1 MFWYLG
7 NQAPVDRCNHH
18 PRLMNG
24 GCCILINPTAL
35 AVDEGCRG
43 RDHLTRTLGK
53 GGLKG
58 RGDFYE
64 MPRYLMTLVDK
75 VIEFHQSKQ
84 NQSTGQRRHLLCPE
98 KKNLTTQGLRRTRC
112 ARGLPRDHAMASAR
126 PGAGAPAARPPRS
139 AVARLRAGARTSTS
153 GATAAPS
160 LRSCAPR
167 CATWRGA
174 CSSSATTTT
183 WRTPSPRTSSTPS
196 TAAAAG
202 LTAGTLQI

>member
-112 ARGLPRDHAMASAR
+112 ARGLPPSPPPPLYRRSRAR
-126 PGAGAPAARPPRS
+126 GSYFWAPTPSFFHIRELGFKVMSKLTKEKTKNNKNTVSEAR
-139 AVARLRAGARTSTS
+139 VTLEARLLKRHGHEA
-153 GATAAPS
+153 
-160 LRSCAPR
+160 LRGSPPPPAPR
-167 CATWRGA
+167 R
-174 CSSSATTTT
+174 
-183 WRTPSPRTSSTPS
+183 
-196 TAAAAG
+196 
-202 LTAGTLQI
+202 

>member
-58 RGDFYE
+58 RGDFYFQITTA
-64 MPRYLMTLVDK
+64 LILKSVLTVILVE
-75 VIEFHQSKQ
+75 I
-84 NQSTGQRRHLLCPE
+84 
-98 KKNLTTQGLRRTRC
+98 
-112 ARGLPRDHAMASAR
+112 
-126 PGAGAPAARPPRS
+126 
-139 AVARLRAGARTSTS
+139 
-153 GATAAPS
+153 
-160 LRSCAPR
+160 
-167 CATWRGA
+167 
-174 CSSSATTTT
+174 
-183 WRTPSPRTSSTPS
+183 
-196 TAAAAG
+196 
-202 LTAGTLQI
+202 